1 MATLDRFNTDTIRK
15 SNTHLSQLKATVE
28 TAFYGNNVREVP
40 TLADAYEEARQ
51 APNTLVLDAL
61 VSHARDLG
69 LPEDAHVLAV
79 TDGKVVGRTAK
90 ARRILGNNPKE
101 DAAIMPLIRDAVF
114 QASFKPFIKGTA
126 VVGLDEDFMV
136 RAHIMMPKEQI
147 NNLYSWMLNFQIY
160 NDVYRQRF
168 EQSKSY
174 DENDIYI
181 FFDPSWRNP
190 DYPDGLAFFDTKHNV
205 AAILGMNYFGE
216 IKKGTL
222 TLAWATAARNGYV
235 SCHGGLKIFKKPE
248 GAYVASFFG
257 LSGSG
262 KSTLTHAKH
271 DNKYEIKVLHDDAF
285 VISVENGSS
294 VALEPSY
301 FDKTNDYPAGHREQ
315 EYFVTVQNCG
325 VTLDEHGHKVLV
337 TEDIRNGNGRTVKSR
352 YATPNR
358 VDKIE
363 EPIQSIFWIMKDDA
377 LPPLVKVND
386 PRLASILGCTL
397 MTKRSTAENT
407 GAGAN
412 LDALVIEPYANPFR
426 VYPLVEDYNKFK
438 DLFDKGVDCYIIN
451 TGDYLGK
458 KVTKETS
465 LGAIESV
472 VDGTTTFVPFGE
484 LPGFERLV
492 VDGYDVPEL
501 TGDYATLVRQRMQFR
516 LDYLKEFNTLHP
528 TEVIPEDALE
538 ALQQVIDTL

>member
-1 MATLDRFNTDTIRK
+1 MATIDRFVTDTIRK
-15 SNTHLSQLKATVE
+15 SNPHLSQLKATVE
-28 TAFYGNNVREVP
+28 TAFYGNNVREVS
-40 TLADAYEEARQ
+40 TLAQAYAEASA
-51 APNTLVLDAL
+51 APNAIVLDAL
-61 VSHARDLG
+61 VAHAAELG
-69 LPEDAHVLAV
+69 LPENAHILAV

-90 ARRILGNNPKE
+90 ARRILGNNPHE
-101 DAAIMPLIRDAVF
+101 DAIIMPLIRDAVF
-114 QASFKPFIKGTA
+114 QSSFTPFIKGTA

-136 RAHIMMPKEQI
+136 RAHIMMPEKQI
-147 NNLYSWMLNFQIY
+147 NNLYSWLLNFQSFNEAY
-160 NDVYRQRF
+160 QQRF
-168 EQSKSY
+168 SASKKY

-181 FFDPSWRNP
+181 FFDPSWRHP

-235 SCHGGLKIFKKPE
+235 SCHGGLKIFKKEE

-271 DNKYEIKVLHDDAF
+271 NQKYDIKVLHDDAF
-285 VISVENGSS
+285 VISIEDGSS

-325 VTLDEHGHKVLV
+325 VTLDEEGKKVLV

-377 LPPLVKVND
+377 LPPLLKVSD
-386 PRLASILGCTL
+386 AKLASILGCTL
-397 MTKRSTAENT
+397 MTKRSNAENT
-407 GAGAN
+407 GAGTN

-426 VYPLVEDYNKFK
+426 VYPLVEDYQKFK
-438 DLFDKGVDCYIIN
+438 SLFEKGVDCYIIN

-465 LGAIESV
+465 LGVIESV
-472 VDGTTTFVPFGE
+472 VDHTTTFVPFGNTE
-484 LPGFERLV
+484 GFESLV
-492 VDGYDVPEL
+492 VDGYEVPEL
-501 TGDYATLVRQRMQFR
+501 SGDYAELVRQRMQFR
-516 LDYLKEFNTLHP
+516 LDYLKEFNTTHP
-528 TEVIPEDALE
+528 TEQIPEDALATLE
-538 ALQQVIDTL
+538 KVIQSL